1 VSLGARDREAFDLVR
16 SRSFADAYV
25 ASLDLELQ
33 ARRLTLRIYGSLR
46 PSDASTVLATIT
58 FFGTGEFRI
67 GNEAGAFPESV
78 RLASLAL
85 AYDDASDRGSAELA
99 GRAPWS
105 STFGFDGLAYEE
117 HAAVLASLADDDAL
131 VPDDA

>member
-1 VSLGARDREAFDLVR
+1 MSLGTRDREAFDLVR
-16 SRSFADAYV
+16 SRAFADAYV

-46 PSDASTVLATIT
+46 ANDASTLLATIT
-58 FFGTGEFRI
+58 FFGTCEFRI
-67 GNEAGAFPESV
+67 VNEAGAFPESV

-85 AYDDASDRGSAELA
+85 AYDDTSDRGSVELA

-105 STFGFDGLAYEE
+105 SSFAFDGLAYEE
-117 HAAVLASLADDDAL
+117 HAAVLASLADDDVVL
-131 VPDDA
+131 DDA